1 MTPPRQVLWVR
12 YEKFEET
19 HIPIPSMFGILTYIL
34 LICMVN
40 VDRYTIYMGAIGY
53 VYLEP
58 VSLSSTLRVVCFTLH
73 MKAQTPSIQNKGRSC
88 EIIALFVIRKN
99 IGRLT

>member
-19 HIPIPSMFGILTYIL
+19 HKPIPSMFGILTYIW

-40 VDRYTIYMGAIGY
+40 VGNILYMDAMGY

-58 VSLSSTLRVVCFTLH
+58 VSLSSILRVVCFTLH
-73 MKAQTPSIQNKGRSC
+73 MEAQTPSIQNKGRSC
-88 EIIALFVIRKN
+88 GFQVF
-99 IGRLT
+99 T